1 MTVIRLWHAFSV
13 KGDTG
18 HSPENG
24 VNMRNRTKNRG
35 FTLIE
40 IAIVLVIIGL
50 LLGGVLKGQELINNA
65 KVKSY
70 ATDFRNIPIQ
80 LYGYQDK
87 FRALPGDDALVVT
100 HIPTATLATTPAGT
114 VGNGVINGVWDTTTN
129 TDESCLFWQHVRLAG
144 LSPGSTTVSCAAN
157 ADYWPKNANGG
168 QIGIQGIPGFVTI
181 TAGGPG
187 GSMQGSYIICSKNI
201 LGQFVLQLDATLDDG
216 NPQTGSMRAIQQS
229 AIPGIPSSTF
239 VVQNNPADSFTVCMS
254 I

>member
-1 MTVIRLWHAFSV
+1 MMKL
-13 KGDTG
+13 
-18 HSPENG
+18 
-24 VNMRNRTKNRG
+24 NRKNNRG

-70 ATDFRNIPIQ
+70 ATDFRNIPIM

-87 FRALPGDDALVVT
+87 FKSLPGDDANVVA
-100 HIPTATLATTPAGT
+100 HLPAATLATTPAVAT
-114 VGNGVINGVWDTTTN
+114 VGNGVINGAWDTTTN

-144 LSPGSTTVSCAAN
+144 LAPGSTTVNCAAN

-168 QIGIQGIPGFVTI
+168 QIGIMSNIPATFTATI
-181 TAGGPG
+181 NTP
-187 GSMQGSYIICSKNI
+187 MNGSYIICSRNI

-216 NPQTGSMRAIQQS
+216 NPETGSMRAILQS
-229 AIPGIPSSTF
+229 AVGGAPSTTAAVQGALADTF
-239 VVQNNPADSFTVCMS
+239 VVCMS

>member
-1 MTVIRLWHAFSV
+1 MNI
-13 KGDTG
+13 
-18 HSPENG
+18 
-24 VNMRNRTKNRG
+24 NRMNNRG

-70 ATDFRNIPIQ
+70 ATDFRNIPIM
-80 LYGYQDK
+80 LYGFQDK
-87 FRALPGDDALVVT
+87 FRSLPGDDSQVVT
-100 HIPTATLATTPAGT
+100 HLPAATLATTPAGPI
-114 VGNGVINGVWDTTTN
+114 GNGVINGVWDTATN

-144 LSPGSTTVSCAAN
+144 LAPGSTTVSCAAN

-168 QIGIQGIPGFVTI
+168 QIGIQSNTGFVTML
-181 TAGGPG
+181 AV
-187 GSMQGSYIICSKNI
+187 MNGSYIICSKNI

-216 NPQTGSMRAIQQS
+216 NPATGSMHAIQQS
-229 AIPGIPSSTF
+229 AIPGPPSTTAT
-239 VVQNNPADSFTVCMS
+239 VQANPADSFTVCMS

>member
-1 MTVIRLWHAFSV
+1 MMT
-13 KGDTG
+13 
-18 HSPENG
+18 
-24 VNMRNRTKNRG
+24 NRKNSRG

-70 ATDFRNIPIQ
+70 ATDFRNIPIM

-87 FRALPGDDALVVT
+87 FKTLPGDDPQVLAHLGT
-100 HIPTATLATTPAGT
+100 SGTQAILPTGLQ
-114 VGNGVINGVWDTTTN
+114 GNGVINGAWDTTDGT
-129 TDESCLFWQHVRLAG
+129 TESCLFWQHVRLAG
-144 LSPGSTTVSCAAN
+144 LAPGSTTVNCAAG

-168 QIGIQGIPGFVTI
+168 QIGIQSNTGFATI
-181 TAGGPG
+181 TGAMP
-187 GSMQGSYIICSKNI
+187 GSYIICSKNI

-216 NPQTGSMRAIQQS
+216 DPSTGSMRAILQS
-229 AIPGIPSSTF
+229 APAGAPSTAAI
-239 VVQNNPADSFTVCMS
+239 VNGAPADSFIVCMS

>member
-1 MTVIRLWHAFSV
+1 VHPYGKKEVI
-13 KGDTG
+13 
-18 HSPENG
+18 
-24 VNMRNRTKNRG
+24 MMNRTNNRG

-100 HIPTATLATTPAGT
+100 HIPAATLATTPAGT
-114 VGNGVINGVWDTTTN
+114 VGDGVINGAWDTTTN

-144 LSPGSTTVSCAAN
+144 LSPGSTVVNCAAN

-168 QIGIQGIPGFVTI
+168 QIGIQGNTGFVTI
-181 TAGGPG
+181 TGG
-187 GSMQGSYIICSKNI
+187 MQGSYIICSKNI

-216 NPQTGSMRAIQQS
+216 NPATGSMRAIQQS
-229 AIPGIPSSTF
+229 AIPGAPSSTAT
-239 VVQNNPADSFTVCMS
+239 VQANPADSFTVCMG

>member
-1 MTVIRLWHAFSV
+1 
-13 KGDTG
+13 
-18 HSPENG
+18 
-24 VNMRNRTKNRG
+24 MRARRSKG

-70 ATDFRNIPIQ
+70 ATDFRNIPVQ

-87 FRALPGDDALVVT
+87 FKALPGDDALVLT
-100 HIPTATLATTPAGT
+100 HIPAATLATTPAGM
-114 VGNGVINGVWDTTTN
+114 VGNGVIDGAWNTATN
-129 TDESCLFWQHVRLAG
+129 SDESCLFWQHVRLATFG
-144 LSPGSTTVSCAAN
+144 TGSTTVSCAAG

-168 QIGIQGIPGFVTI
+168 QIGIQGNVALATFS
-181 TAGGPG
+181 AGNGPP
-187 GSMQGSYIICSKNI
+187 GSYVICSSNI

-216 NPQTGSMRAIQQS
+216 NPATGNMRAIQTS
-229 AIPGIPSSTF
+229 AASGPPATTAI
-239 VVQNNPADSFTVCMS
+239 VQANLADSFIVCMG

>member
-1 MTVIRLWHAFSV
+1 M
-13 KGDTG
+13 
-18 HSPENG
+18 
-24 VNMRNRTKNRG
+24 NRTKNSG

-70 ATDFRNIPIQ
+70 ATDFRNIPVMI
-80 LYGYQDK
+80 YGFQDK
-87 FRALPGDDALVVT
+87 FKTLPGDDAQVATQL
-100 HIPTATLATTPAGT
+100 PGSTLATTPAGS

-144 LSPGSTTVSCAAN
+144 LAPGSTTVSCAAN

-168 QIGIQGIPGFVTI
+168 QIGVQSN
-181 TAGGPG
+181 TAFATMTGT
-187 GSMQGSYIICSKNI
+187 MNGSYLICSKNI

-216 NPQTGSMRAIQQS
+216 NPATGSMRAILQS
-229 AIPGIPSSTF
+229 AIPGAPSSTAT
-239 VVQNNPADSFTVCMS
+239 VQGASADSFTVCMS

>member
-1 MTVIRLWHAFSV
+1 VTMMN
-13 KGDTG
+13 KQD
-18 HSPENG
+18 
-24 VNMRNRTKNRG
+24 NRG

-70 ATDFRNIPIQ
+70 ATDFRNIPIM

-87 FRALPGDDALVVT
+87 FKALPGDDAQVT
-100 HIPTATLATTPAGT
+100 THLPAATAATTPAGT
-114 VGNGVINGVWDTTTN
+114 IGNGVINGVWDTTTN

-144 LSPGSTTVSCAAN
+144 LAPGSTTVSCAAN

-168 QIGIQGIPGFVTI
+168 QIGIQSNTGFVTM
-181 TAGGPG
+181 TGA
-187 GSMQGSYIICSKNI
+187 MNGSYIICSKNI

-216 NPQTGSMRAIQQS
+216 NPATGSMRAIQQS
-229 AIPGIPSSTF
+229 AVGGAPSSTAT
-239 VVQNNPADSFTVCMS
+239 VQANTADSFVVCMS

>member
-1 MTVIRLWHAFSV
+1 M
-13 KGDTG
+13 
-18 HSPENG
+18 
-24 VNMRNRTKNRG
+24 MNRTNNRG

-87 FRALPGDDALVVT
+87 FRALPGDDSLVVT
-100 HIPTATLATTPAGT
+100 HLPAATLAITPAGT
-114 VGNGVINGVWDTTTN
+114 IGNGVINGAWDTATN
-129 TDESCLFWQHVRLAG
+129 TDESCLYWQHVRLAG
-144 LSPGSTTVSCAAN
+144 LSPGSTIVDCTAN

-168 QIGIQGIPGFVTI
+168 QIGIQSNAAFATM
-181 TAGGPG
+181 TGPT
-187 GSMQGSYIICSKNI
+187 MPMTGSYIICSKNI

-216 NPQTGSMRAIQQS
+216 NPATGSMRAIQQS
-229 AIPGIPSSTF
+229 AIPGAPSSTAT
-239 VVQNNPADSFTVCMS
+239 VQGNPADSFTVCMS

>member
-1 MTVIRLWHAFSV
+1 MTGPTRC
-13 KGDTG
+13 
-18 HSPENG
+18 
-24 VNMRNRTKNRG
+24 RG

-70 ATDFRNIPIQ
+70 ATDFRNIPIM

-87 FRALPGDDALVVT
+87 FKALPGDDSQVVA
-100 HIPTATLATTPAGT
+100 HIPVATLATTPAGT
-114 VGNGVINGVWDTTTN
+114 VGNGVINGAWDTTTN
-129 TDESCLFWQHVRLAG
+129 TDETCLFWQHVRLAG
-144 LSPGSTTVSCAAN
+144 LAPGSTTVNCAAG

-168 QIGIQGIPGFVTI
+168 QIGIQSNTGFVTMA
-181 TAGGPG
+181 TT
-187 GSMQGSYIICSKNI
+187 MNGSYIICSKNI

-216 NPQTGSMRAIQQS
+216 NPATGSMQAIQQS
-229 AIPGIPSSTF
+229 AVGGAPSSTAT
-239 VVQNNPADSFTVCMS
+239 VQANTADSFIVCMS

>member
-1 MTVIRLWHAFSV
+1 VHPYGKKEVIMM
-13 KGDTG
+13 K
-18 HSPENG
+18 
-24 VNMRNRTKNRG
+24 RTNNRG

-100 HIPTATLATTPAGT
+100 HIPAATLATTPAGT
-114 VGNGVINGVWDTTTN
+114 VGNGVINGVWDTATN
-129 TDESCLFWQHVRLAG
+129 TDESCLYWQHVRLAG

-168 QIGIQGIPGFVTI
+168 QIGIQGNTGFVTI
-181 TAGGPG
+181 TPA

-216 NPQTGSMRAIQQS
+216 NPATGSMRAIQQS
-229 AIPGIPSSTF
+229 AIPGAASTTAT
-239 VVQNNPADSFTVCMS
+239 VQANPADSFTVCMG

>member
-1 MTVIRLWHAFSV
+1 MLV
-13 KGDTG
+13 
-18 HSPENG
+18 
-24 VNMRNRTKNRG
+24 MNRTGNRG

-87 FRALPGDDALVVT
+87 FKALPGDDALVVT
-100 HIPTATLATTPAGT
+100 HIPTATLATTPIFTLGD
-114 VGNGVINGVWDTTTN
+114 GVINGAWDTVHA
-129 TDESCLFWQHVRLAG
+129 TDESCLYWQHVRLAG
-144 LSPGSTTVSCAAN
+144 LAAGSKTVDCAAN

-168 QIGIQGIPGFVTI
+168 QIGIQGNISFATI
-181 TAGGPG
+181 TGG
-187 GSMQGSYIICSKNI
+187 MDGSYIICSKNI

-216 NPQTGSMRAIQQS
+216 NPATGSMRAIQQS
-229 AIPGIPSSTF
+229 AIPGAASTTAT
-239 VVQNNPADSFTVCMS
+239 VQANPADSFTVCMG